1 MLELAIVIPCYN
13 EGQRL
18 NIELFHDFITHTKG
32 VQLLFVNDGSRD
44 NTLEILRLL
53 ETSYP
58 QQVTLIDLLK
68 NEGKAEAVRHGM
80 KHAIKLEVEKVGYL
94 DADLSTSLEECYLLS
109 KHVQTKTPFVFGSR
123 IMKIDNRIE
132 RKWYRFL
139 LGRLV
144 ATVIS
149 KMLRIKVYDT
159 QCGCKIFTRT
169 TAQILFQEHFLSK
182 WLFDVELFYRMIK
195 FIGRPQVALQV
206 KEIPLQQWIDTA
218 DSRIEFS
225 YGFFLW
231 LDLIKI
237 YRHYR

>member
-1 MLELAIVIPCYN
+1 MLSL
-13 EGQRL
+13 
-18 NIELFHDFITHTKG
+18 
-32 VQLLFVNDGSRD
+32 VQACPN
-44 NTLEILRLL
+44 
-53 ETSYP
+53 
-58 QQVTLIDLLK
+58 K
-68 NEGKAEAVRHGM
+68 N
-80 KHAIKLEVEKVGYL
+80 
-94 DADLSTSLEECYLLS
+94 S
-109 KHVQTKTPFVFGSR
+109 FVFGSR

-159 QCGCKIFTRT
+159 QCGCKIFTRS